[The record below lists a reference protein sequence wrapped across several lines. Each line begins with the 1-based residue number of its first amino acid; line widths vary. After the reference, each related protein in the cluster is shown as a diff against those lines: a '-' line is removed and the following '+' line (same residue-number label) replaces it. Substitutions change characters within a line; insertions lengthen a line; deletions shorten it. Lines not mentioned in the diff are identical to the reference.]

1 MEQNMRTLAIVGA
14 GPGIGRAVGSR
25 FGREGYR
32 VALIARNEERL
43 AQRVDELAGEGI
55 DTAAFRADVID
66 RLAIT
71 SAVEAVVERWGP
83 IDVLE
88 YSPLPSDHSLSATE
102 TDAEAA
108 QVTLDT
114 CLLGAIHAT
123 SLVLPSMLERGDGAL
138 LFTQGASARF
148 PLPFMSNVGMAMAGL
163 RNWIY
168 CLSEELQPKGI
179 YVGTITIGA
188 AVQRGADPANAILVE
203 PDDVADRLWRQFQ
216 GRHHVEQFVGDPSLF
231 TIPEGWT

>member
-55 DTAAFRADVID
+55 DAAAFQADVTD

-71 SAVEAVVERWGP
+71 SAVEAIVDRWGP

-88 YSPLPSDHSLSATE
+88 YSPLPSDHPLSA
-102 TDAEAA
+102 
-108 QVTLDT
+108 
-114 CLLGAIHAT
+114 
-123 SLVLPSMLERGDGAL
+123 R
-138 LFTQGASARF
+138 AS
-148 PLPFMSNVGMAMAGL
+148 S
-163 RNWIY
+163 
-168 CLSEELQPKGI
+168 
-179 YVGTITIGA
+179 T
-188 AVQRGADPANAILVE
+188 
-203 PDDVADRLWRQFQ
+203 
-216 GRHHVEQFVGDPSLF
+216 
-231 TIPEGWT
+231 